1 MKHSFTLIELLTVI
15 GIIAI
20 LVGLL
25 VPAVNKARVKA
36 QNTSCVGNLRQ
47 LAQSALIY
55 SNDWKGYV
63 PFNNGGRSSSIG
75 TQSPSNRTT
84 ETNNEMNPWG
94 PKGKSDG
101 NWWASDTSES
111 RKSWA
116 GKMNELVKEPGIFRC
131 PSAQE
136 LRKTDL
142 SNPKY
147 GVSYTAVYEISR
159 KKMPQI
165 LRADSA
171 MYLFDNNKTAN
182 TVRTYFFAQ
191 SRTNYDPNKDLANNG
206 CCWLWRELRKKAGS
220 AVKINDKPASAPQ
233 EGTKDDFRLY
243 GETHGG
249 MMDAC
254 FLDGHAGSFQ
264 PDDLLD
270 EHVVRNNGRALHEDY
285 YGQTYDN

>member
-1 MKHSFTLIELLTVI
+1 MKKSFTLIELLVVI

-20 LVGLL
+20 LAGLL

-36 QNTSCVGNLRQ
+36 QNTACVGNLRQ

-63 PFNNGGRSSSIG
+63 PFNNGGRNLG
-75 TQSPSNRTT
+75 TQAPSRRTT
-84 ETNNEMNPWG
+84 ENNNEMNPWG

-101 NWWASDTSES
+101 NWWDSDIEKS

-116 GKMNELVKEPGIFRC
+116 GKINEQVKEPGIFRC

-191 SRTNYDPNKDLANNG
+191 SRTDYVPTAPIRSNG
-206 CCWLWRELRKKAGS
+206 CCWLWSELRKKKGDGDTPDLPPTEGS
-220 AVKINDKPASAPQ
+220 R
-233 EGTKDDFRLY
+233 DDFQLY

-249 MMDAC
+249 VMDAC
-254 FLDGHAGSFQ
+254 FLDGHAGSFR
-264 PDDLLD
+264 PDELLD
-270 EHVVRNNGRALHEDY
+270 EHVVRNNGRVLHEDY
-285 YGQTYDN
+285 YGHTYEN

>member
-63 PFNNGGRSSSIG
+63 PFNNGGRNLG

-101 NWWASDTSES
+101 NWWASDMSES

-191 SRTNYDPNKDLANNG
+191 SRTNYRTDQNDAQQG
-206 CCWLWRELRKKAGS
+206 CCWLWKELRKKGG
-220 AVKINDKPASAPQ
+220 
-233 EGTKDDFRLY
+233 EGVADGNTSGNHVDDFKKY

-249 MMDAC
+249 VMDAC

-270 EHVVRNNGRALHEDY
+270 EHVVRNNGRLLHEDY

>member
-1 MKHSFTLIELLTVI
+1 MKKSFTLIELLVVI

-20 LVGLL
+20 LAGLL

-36 QNTSCVGNLRQ
+36 QNTACVGNLRQ
-47 LAQSALIY
+47 LVQGALVY
-55 SNDWKGYV
+55 SNDWKGFV
-63 PFNNGGRSSSIG
+63 PFSNGGRGASIG

-84 ETNNEMNPWG
+84 ESNNEMNPWG
-94 PKGKSDG
+94 PKGKANG
-101 NWWASDTSES
+101 NWWDSDQE
-111 RKSWA
+111 KACNSWA
-116 GKMNELVKEPGIFRC
+116 GKLYEPVHEPGVFRC

-142 SNPKY
+142 SNPNF
-147 GVSYTAVYEISR
+147 GVSYTSVYEISR
-159 KKMPQI
+159 KKVSQL

-191 SRTNYDPNKDLANNG
+191 SRTDYNPNKNLANNG
-206 CCWLWRELRKKAGS
+206 CCWLWRELRKEAGD
-220 AVKINDKPASAPQ
+220 AVKINDKPASPPPV
-233 EGTKDDFRLY
+233 GTKDDFQLY

-249 MMDAC
+249 VMDAC
-254 FLDGHAGSFQ
+254 FLDGHAGSFR
-264 PDDLLD
+264 PDELLD
-270 EHVVRNNGRALHEDY
+270 EHVVRNNGRALYEDY